1 MSNPNRA
8 PYIPDDQLDAEI
20 ERLKKSPDVRL
31 ANRYKQIQ
39 YRRRIYLYELRAA
52 EKRGKALRAQ
62 GITEETLS
70 GAFRAEEEEK
80 CLD

>member
-1 MSNPNRA
+1 MQNPNRE
-8 PYIPDDQLDAEI
+8 PYVPDDQPDAEI

-70 GAFRAEEEEK
+70 GAFSGEGEDECR
-80 CLD
+80 D

>member
-1 MSNPNRA
+1 MQNPNRA

-31 ANRYKQIQ
+31 ANRYKQMQ

-62 GITEETLS
+62 GINEDTLY
-70 GAFRAEEEEK
+70 GAFGGEGEEE
-80 CLD
+80 CRD